1 LRTKVDGC
9 SSASDEGEQEQLKAS
24 SVFMSAGAGAS
35 VASRAKGAD
44 SFYAGGTPH
53 RGGALVSDQQ
63 QRPQLKVDQQLVAK
77 EVDLAPGRM
86 PRPKL
91 NQDSQLASNSARDQ
105 DSSRE

>member
-1 LRTKVDGC
+1 MRAKVDGT
-9 SSASDEGEQEQLKAS
+9 SAASNEGEQEQR